1 MLNEVFIKCPLRGTE
16 LKLIRQG
23 KVKDIY
29 ELENGHL
36 LLHFTDRI
44 SAFDVKMTTMVPQKG
59 KILCRF
65 AKFWFEYLDVP
76 NHMISVPRDDMM
88 EVQKLS
94 IVPLEFVVRGYLY
107 GSLFE
112 RFKNM
117 DKIRG
122 LFDDSFKPV
131 KAAKLPHP
139 ILDTSTKSELHDLP
153 ISKQQIVEDGL
164 LTAREFEFLE
174 EESILLYKKMNSLA
188 EKANFIIAD
197 VKFEFGRDV
206 DNKIILADSIGPD
219 EFRLWL
225 MSNYVVGHD
234 QISYDKQILRDWLK
248 TTGRLQQIQSKSL
261 RPDTLEVP
269 FEITEE
275 IIKRYKF
282 AFNEISGKVEN

>member
-1 MLNEVFIKCPLRGTE
+1 
-16 LKLIRQG
+16 LKLIRRG

-36 LLHFTDRI
+36 LLHFSDRI
-44 SAFDVKMTTMVPQKG
+44 SAYDVKMATMVPQKG

-65 AKFWFEYLDVP
+65 AKFWFEYLDFP
-76 NHMISVPRDDMM
+76 NHMISVPREDIM
-88 EVQKLS
+88 EVQKLN

-112 RFKNM
+112 RFKRSNNTG
-117 DKIRG
+117 G

-153 ISKQQIVEDGL
+153 ITKAQILEAKL
-164 LTAREFEFLE
+164 LTTREFEFLE
-174 EESILLYKKMNSLA
+174 QESILLYKKMNSLA
-188 EKANFIIAD
+188 EKAKFIIAD
-197 VKFEFGRDV
+197 VKFEFGRDS

-225 MSNYVVGHD
+225 MSNYIPGHE

-248 TTGRLQQIQSKSL
+248 SSGRLQQIQNNLLKHDSL
-261 RPDTLEVP
+261 VVP
-269 FEITEE
+269 SEIIEEITR
-275 IIKRYKF
+275 RYNF
-282 AFNEISGKVEN
+282 AFNEISGHAT

>member
-1 MLNEVFIKCPLRGTE
+1 ML
-16 LKLIRQG
+16 
-23 KVKDIY
+23 
-29 ELENGHL
+29 
-36 LLHFTDRI
+36 
-44 SAFDVKMTTMVPQKG
+44 
-59 KILCRF
+59 
-65 AKFWFEYLDVP
+65 
-76 NHMISVPRDDMM
+76 SVPREDMM

-94 IVPLEFVVRGYLY
+94 IIPLEFVVRGYLY

-112 RFKNM
+112 RFKDRDNTG
-117 DKIRG
+117 G

-139 ILDTSTKSELHDLP
+139 LLDTSTKSELHDLP
-153 ISKQQIVEDGL
+153 INKKQILEDEL
-164 LTAREFEFLE
+164 LTARDFEFLE
-174 EESILLYKKMNSLA
+174 HESILLYKKMNTLA
-188 EKANFIIAD
+188 EKAKFIIAD

-248 TTGRLQQIQSKSL
+248 STGRLQQIQSNSF

-269 FEITEE
+269 PEITEE
-275 IIKRYKF
+275 IIRRYNF
-282 AFNEISGKVEN
+282 ALNEISTQAE